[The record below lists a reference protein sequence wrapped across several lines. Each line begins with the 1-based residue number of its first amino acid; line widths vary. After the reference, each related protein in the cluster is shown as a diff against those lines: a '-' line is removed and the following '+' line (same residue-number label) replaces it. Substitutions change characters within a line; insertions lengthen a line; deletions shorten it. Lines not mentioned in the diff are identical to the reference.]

1 MASICS
7 DPGGRKRILFIDRD
21 GVRRTVRL
29 GKVTGRIALAVRL
42 KVEAMVAAR
51 LTGGTVDDEVSRWVG
66 GIGDDLHA
74 KLATVG
80 LVEPRVAPVSTSEAS
95 AAREPCVGD
104 FLDGYLRDRDDLKPN
119 SLLVY
124 GHTRRTLVEFF
135 GREKALKDITEY
147 DAEQWQRYLMRQ
159 GLSKATVRKRTA
171 NAKVFFRVAVKQK
184 LIPLNPFQDLKST
197 SVGNDDRLYF
207 LSHRDAQKV
216 LDACPDAQWRLIFAL
231 CRYGGFRCPSEVL
244 GLKWSDV
251 NWEQGRILIHSP
263 KTEHHEGHETR
274 LIPMFPELRPHL
286 LAAFEEAEP
295 GSEYAVTH
303 YRKTNSNLRT
313 QLERIIKRAGLQ
325 PWPRTFQN
333 LRSSRETELAESYPL
348 HVVTAW
354 IGNSK
359 AIAAKHYLQ
368 IRDEDFDRAARIPTK
383 AAQNPAQSGAES
395 GRKAVQTHHRGD
407 HAIAVFPVKTADCEL
422 MQVLANQRNGD
433 EGNRTLIPA
442 MRPPCAP
449 VTPRPQGSLP
459 IYYGVSAECQELFN
473 CFCSNHLAASELPF
487 SKCGDALQRLP
498 TVLFRGVGGVAEGQ
512 QFDDRH
518 VFRDADDR
526 PDLVGVEGADPAGG
540 QAKLGRLQ
548 ADVLHRDGDVDG
560 TDRLAATHDVV
571 ADRTGDED
579 CPGVLQESL
588 VVCCGGD
595 FLLGLAVRNDDEPPI
610 LEVLGRRGRPGGLQ
624 HGEQFLPLDRLVLV
638 VAAGPAGADRLCNV
652 HVCIL

>member
-21 GVRRTVRL
+21 GIRRTIRL
-29 GKVTGRIALAVRL
+29 GKATERMALTVKL
-42 KVEAMVAAR
+42 KVEALAAAK
-51 LTGGTVDDEVSRWVG
+51 LTYGTVDDAVSRWVG
-66 GIGDDLHA
+66 SIGDDLHA

-80 LVEPRVAPVSTSEAS
+80 LVEPRVTAVSTPEAS
-95 AAREPCVGD
+95 AAHEPCVGD
-104 FLDGYLRDRDDLKPN
+104 FLDGYLKDRDDLKPN
-119 SLLVY
+119 SQLVY

-135 GREKALKDITEY
+135 GRERALKDITEY

-171 NAKVFFRVAVKQK
+171 NAKVFFRVAVKKK
-184 LIPLNPFQDLKST
+184 LIPSNPFQDLKST

-207 LSHRDAQKV
+207 LSHQDAQKV

-244 GLKWSDV
+244 SLKWSDV

-263 KTEHHEGHETR
+263 KTEHHEGHESR

-295 GSEYAVTH
+295 GSQYAITR

-325 PWPRTFQN
+325 PWLRTFQN

-368 IRDEDFDRAARIPTK
+368 IRDEDFDRATRTPMK

-395 GRKAVQTHHRGD
+395 DRKGVQTPHRVD
-407 HAIAVFPVKTADCEL
+407 HAIAVFPAKTADCEL
-422 MQVLANQRNGD
+422 MQVLAGQGNGD

-449 VTPRPQGSLP
+449 VTPRPRRSWIAFYVLS
-459 IYYGVSAECQELFN
+459 VRCQQVIEWF
-473 CFCSNHLAASELPF
+473 
-487 SKCGDALQRLP
+487 
-498 TVLFRGVGGVAEGQ
+498 
-512 QFDDRH
+512 
-518 VFRDADDR
+518 
-526 PDLVGVEGADPAGG
+526 
-540 QAKLGRLQ
+540 
-548 ADVLHRDGDVDG
+548 
-560 TDRLAATHDVV
+560 
-571 ADRTGDED
+571 
-579 CPGVLQESL
+579 
-588 VVCCGGD
+588 
-595 FLLGLAVRNDDEPPI
+595 
-610 LEVLGRRGRPGGLQ
+610 
-624 HGEQFLPLDRLVLV
+624 
-638 VAAGPAGADRLCNV
+638 
-652 HVCIL
+652 